1 MNPLTSPSAPHRA
14 AAALDLTPAPTATL
28 SAGDLYYTLFR
39 HKGKILL
46 CALVGVAAAAT
57 VRFLGD
63 PPYESEAK
71 LFVRYVLA
79 EDRALGGEAGAKSP
93 DPRGETIMKSE
104 AEILGSLDL
113 VRQVVDATGPE
124 RILGPMGVAGGPV
137 GAVAAVRG
145 NLSIRVAPATSVIH
159 VSFRHPDPEL
169 VQPLLRDLIARYL
182 KLHLETHTANG
193 LVGDVLAQE
202 TDRLRSRL
210 ARTEDELRRATAA
223 AGVIS
228 PEDARREQAERIAG
242 LRRELLLAQAGLA
255 ERSALLERLRRRDPS
270 PSAAGPALPAEVT
283 ATYEGLV
290 QQALQ
295 LRQVEREL
303 LSQFT
308 PESARV
314 REVRDR
320 LDVLLARRDALLAEH
335 PALADQTSS
344 SSRLIDPGKTEEAA
358 AQVAALEARVAVLT
372 RGLEEARAE
381 NARAE
386 ELEGKIH
393 DLRRQR
399 DLEETNLR
407 RYAASLEQERI
418 GQTLGGGRV
427 ANISQIQAP
436 SPPFADTGGTRRTAG
451 LLLAGGLLAGLA
463 WAFVTEWYLDRSLKR
478 SVDVERELRT
488 PLLIDIPLQPRRL
501 LGEAPSLLGPGGGG
515 SGGESKTALPHPLQP
530 FHETLRD
537 RLIADFEARGLTHKP
552 KLVAVTGLGRGAGVS
567 TTAAGLARSLSE
579 TGEGSV
585 LLVNLAGSNGSAHH
599 FLHGRAA
606 GSLEDMLTSGPTE
619 RAGDKLFLA
628 AEQPGAGDG
637 ARNLPRRFRGLV
649 PRLKTSAFDYVIFDM
664 PPVSQISV
672 TPRLAAFMDLV
683 LVVVEAERTDR
694 DVARRALALLEA
706 SGARAGVV
714 LNRTRRYVPALL
726 HEDHLA
732 VS

>member
-1 MNPLTSPSAPHRA
+1 MNPLTSPSAPHRSA
-14 AAALDLTPAPTATL
+14 SAPEPSPASAL

-46 CALVGVAAAAT
+46 CALAGAGAAAT

-113 VRQVVDATGPE
+113 VRQVVEATGPE
-124 RILGPMGVAGGPV
+124 RILGPLGAAGGPA
-137 GAVAAVRG
+137 GAVAAVRA
-145 NLSIRVAPATSVIH
+145 NLSVRVAPATSVIH

-169 VQPLLRDLIARYL
+169 VQPVLRDLIARYL

-202 TDRLRSRL
+202 TDRLRTRL

-223 AGVIS
+223 SGVIS

-255 ERSALLERLRRRDPS
+255 ERSALLERLRRREPAPS
-270 PSAAGPALPAEVT
+270 GAGPAAPAEV
-283 ATYEGLV
+283 ADAYDRLL

-303 LSQFT
+303 LVQFT

-314 REVRDR
+314 REVRER
-320 LDVLLARRDALLAEH
+320 LEALLARRDALLAEH
-335 PALADQTSS
+335 PALADQSGSAT
-344 SSRLIDPGKTEEAA
+344 RITDPGRNEEAA
-358 AQVAALEARVAVLT
+358 AQVAAFEARVAVLN

-381 NARAE
+381 HARAE
-386 ELEGKIH
+386 GLEGSIQE
-393 DLRRQR
+393 LRRQR

-418 GQTLGGGRV
+418 GRTLGGGRV
-427 ANISQIQAP
+427 ANISQIQTP

-451 LLLAGGLLAGLA
+451 LLLVGGLLAGLA
-463 WAFVTEWYLDRSLKR
+463 WAFLIESYLDRSLKR
-478 SVDVERELRT
+478 AVDVERELRT
-488 PLLIDIPLQPRRL
+488 PLLLEIPLQPRRL
-501 LGEAPSLLGPGGGG
+501 LGGAPPLTGPGDGGQA
-515 SGGESKTALPHPLQP
+515 STPAPHHPLQA

-537 RLIADFEARGLTHKP
+537 RLIGDFEARGLTHKP
-552 KLVAVTGLGRGAGVS
+552 KLVAVTGLGRGAGVT

-585 LLVNLAGSNGSAHH
+585 LLVNLAGNSGSALH
-599 FLHGRAA
+599 FLRGRAT
-606 GSLEDMLTSGPTE
+606 GSLEELLSACP
-619 RAGDKLFLA
+619 AGKPGDNLFLA
-628 AEQPGAGDG
+628 AEQAADGAT
-637 ARNLPRRFRGLV
+637 ARNLPRRFRGIV
-649 PRLKTSAFDYVIFDM
+649 PRLKSSPFDYVIFDM
-664 PPVSQISV
+664 PAVSQTSV
-672 TPRLAAFMDLV
+672 TPRLAAYMDLV

-694 DVARRALALLEA
+694 DVARRALSLLEA

-714 LNRTRRYVPALL
+714 LNRTRRYVPSRL
-726 HEDHLA
+726 HEDVLA
-732 VS
+732 AA

>member
-14 AAALDLTPAPTATL
+14 AAGLELAPQPTTAL

-46 CALVGVAAAAT
+46 CALVGAGAAAM

-113 VRQVVDATGPE
+113 VRQVVEATGPE
-124 RILGPMGVAGGPV
+124 RILSPMGVAGGPA
-137 GAVAAVRG
+137 GALAAVRA

-210 ARTEDELRRATAA
+210 ARTEDELRRTTAA

-228 PEDARREQAERIAG
+228 PEDTRREQAERIAG

-270 PSAAGPALPAEVT
+270 PTASGPALPAEVS
-283 ATYEGLV
+283 ASYEGLV

-320 LDVLLARRDALLAEH
+320 LDVLLARRDALLSEH
-335 PALADQTSS
+335 PALVDQTSS
-344 SSRLIDPGKTEEAA
+344 SSRLIDPGKAEEAA
-358 AQVAALEARVAVLT
+358 AHVAAMEARVAVLT

-381 NARAE
+381 HARAE
-386 ELEGKIH
+386 ESEGKIH
-393 DLRRQR
+393 ELRRQR

-451 LLLAGGLLAGLA
+451 LLLAGGLIAGLA

-488 PLLIDIPLQPRRL
+488 PLLIDIPLQPRRI
-501 LGEAPSLLGPGGGG
+501 LGAAPSLLGPGGP
-515 SGGESKTALPHPLQP
+515 GGEPKSALQHPLQP

-537 RLIADFEARGLTHKP
+537 RLIADFDTRGLTHKP

-606 GSLEDMLTSGPTE
+606 GSLEDMLTTGPTDRDGE
-619 RAGDKLFLA
+619 KLFLA
-628 AEQPGAGDG
+628 AEQPGDGDG
-637 ARNLPRRFRGLV
+637 VRNLPRRFRGLV

>member
-1 MNPLTSPSAPHRA
+1 MNPLTAPSAPHRVSPA
-14 AAALDLTPAPTATL
+14 GEPPFSTPATL
-28 SAGDLYYTLFR
+28 TAGDLYYTLFR

-46 CALVGVAAAAT
+46 CALAGAAAAAS

-71 LFVRYVLA
+71 LLVRYVLS
-79 EDRALGGEAGAKSP
+79 ESRALGGEAGAKSP
-93 DPRGETIMKSE
+93 DPRGDTIMKSE

-113 VRQVVDATGPE
+113 VRQVVEATGPE
-124 RILGPMGVAGGPV
+124 RILGPLGATGGPA
-137 GAVAAVRG
+137 GAVAAVRA

-159 VSFRHPDPEL
+159 VAFRHPDPEL
-169 VQPLLRDLIARYL
+169 VQPVLRDLINRYL
-182 KLHLETHTANG
+182 RLHLETHTANG
-193 LVGDVLAQE
+193 LVGDVLSQE
-202 TDRLRSRL
+202 TDRLRARL
-210 ARTEDELRRATAA
+210 ARTEDELRKATAA

-242 LRRELLLAQAGLA
+242 LRRELLFAQAGLA
-255 ERSALLERLRRRDPS
+255 ERSALLERVRRREPAIS
-270 PSAAGPALPAEVT
+270 TSGPAAPPEV
-283 ATYEGLV
+283 ATTFEGLV

-303 LSQFT
+303 LAQFT

-320 LDVLLARRDALLAEH
+320 LDVLLARRDALLADH
-335 PALADQTSS
+335 PALAEHTGAPG
-344 SSRLIDPGKTEEAA
+344 RLADPGRTEEAA

-381 NARAE
+381 HARAE
-386 ELEGKIH
+386 QSEGRIQ
-393 DLRRQR
+393 DLQRQR

-427 ANISQIQAP
+427 ANISQIQTPA
-436 SPPFADTGGTRRTAG
+436 PPFADTGGTRRTAG
-451 LLLAGGLLAGLA
+451 LLLAGGLLVGLA
-463 WAFVTEWYLDRSLKR
+463 WAFLTEWYLDRSLKR

-488 PLLIDIPLQPRRL
+488 PLLIDIPLQPRRHME
-501 LGEAPSLLGPGGGG
+501 GAPSLLGPEKPGPDG
-515 SGGESKTALPHPLQP
+515 TTPVRPHPLRP

-579 TGEGSV
+579 TDEGSV
-585 LLVNLAGSNGSAHH
+585 LLVSFAGPSGSAHH

-606 GSLEDMLTSGPTE
+606 GGVEELLSNGQNGVKG
-619 RAGDKLFLA
+619 ANLFLA
-628 AEQPGAGDG
+628 AEDTAQGGTTG
-637 ARNLPRRFRGLV
+637 NLPRRFRGLV
-649 PRLKTSAFDYVIFDM
+649 PRLKSSSFDYVIFDM

-694 DVARRALALLEA
+694 DVARRALSLLES

-714 LNRTRRYVPALL
+714 LNRSRHYVPARL
-726 HEDHLA
+726 HEDHLTTP
-732 VS
+732 

>member
-1 MNPLTSPSAPHRA
+1 MNPLTSPSAQHRA
-14 AAALDLTPAPTATL
+14 TSGLDLSAPAPAAF

-39 HKGKILL
+39 HKGRILL
-46 CALVGVAAAAT
+46 CALAGAAAAAA
-57 VRFLGD
+57 VRFLAA
-63 PPYESEAK
+63 PLYESEAK
-71 LFVRYVLA
+71 LLVRYVLS
-79 EDRALGGEAGAKSP
+79 ENRALGGESGAKSP

-113 VRQVVDATGPE
+113 VRQVVEATGPE
-124 RILGPMGVAGGPV
+124 RILGSLGSAGGTV
-137 GAVAAVRG
+137 GAVAAVNA

-169 VQPLLRDLIARYL
+169 VQPVLRDLIARYL
-182 KLHLETHTANG
+182 KLHVETHTANG

-202 TDRLRSRL
+202 TDRVRTRL
-210 ARTEDELRRATAA
+210 ARTEDELRRTTAA

-255 ERSALLERLRRRDPS
+255 ERSALLERLRRREP
-270 PSAAGPALPAEVT
+270 AAPT
-283 ATYEGLV
+283 AGATTPPEIAAAYEGLV

-295 LRQVEREL
+295 LRQAEREL
-303 LSQFT
+303 LAQFT
-308 PESARV
+308 SESARV
-314 REVRDR
+314 REVRER
-320 LDVLLARRDALLAEH
+320 LEILLARRDALLAEH
-335 PALADQTSS
+335 PALADQTGTST
-344 SSRLIDPGKTEEAA
+344 RLADPGRTEEAA
-358 AQVAALEARVAVLT
+358 AQVAAFAARVSVLN

-381 NARAE
+381 YARAE
-386 ELEGKIH
+386 ELEGKIQE
-393 DLRRQR
+393 LRRQR
-399 DLEETNLR
+399 DLEENNLK

-436 SPPFADTGGTRRTAG
+436 SPPFADTAGTRRTSG
-451 LLLAGGLLAGLA
+451 LLLAGGLIAGLA
-463 WAFVTEWYLDRSLKR
+463 WAFFSEWYFDRSLKR
-478 SVDVERELRT
+478 SADVERELRT
-488 PLLIDIPLQPRRL
+488 PLMIDIPLQPRRL
-501 LGEAPSLLGPGGGG
+501 LDGAPALLGPGGGKE
-515 SGGESKTALPHPLQP
+515 ESAAARQHPLQP

-585 LLVNLAGSNGSAHH
+585 LLVSLAGSTGSAHH
-599 FLHGRAA
+599 FQHGRAA
-606 GSLEDMLTSGPTE
+606 GSLEDLISAGPKGNTGE
-619 RAGDKLFLA
+619 NLFLA
-628 AEQPGAGDG
+628 AEETGDG
-637 ARNLPRRFRGLV
+637 GAARNLPRRFRGLV
-649 PRLKTSAFDYVIFDM
+649 PRLKSSAFDYVIFDM
-664 PPVSQISV
+664 PQVSQISV

-714 LNRTRRYVPALL
+714 LNRSRRYVPALL

-732 VS
+732 AS